1 MSLLFVISPLHRVG
15 RWEQKARS
23 RCARPS
29 TRVAISPRERL
40 QELGRKTGRGVAAT
54 LEDKAQA
61 EEVVAQLI
69 ADKNVDNGMD
79 EDIAR
84 PLDSGLF
91 RGKWDPRY
99 STEDTLVGL
108 MRSGLPP
115 LLSKAEPV
123 YQTLEG
129 GMAEPTSN
137 SSRGLIENVI
147 EFPRA
152 KGTLRLVVKVDF
164 HAENE
169 GTRCRFVFNAT
180 ELKFPGKSIRLP
192 FALGRGFF
200 DALYFDRQRRIDRDR
215 SGWLNVSN
223 ININLNE

>member
-40 QELGRKTGRGVAAT
+40 LELCQKTGRGVAAS

-61 EEVVAQLI
+61 EEVVARLI
-69 ADKNVDNGMD
+69 ADKDVDDG

-84 PLDSGLF
+84 PLDSALF
-91 RGKWDPRY
+91 RGKWDLRY

-115 LLSKAEPV
+115 LLSKAEAV
-123 YQTLEG
+123 YQILEG
-129 GMAEPTSN
+129 GMAEATSAV
-137 SSRGLIENVI
+137 SHGLIENVI
-147 EFPRA
+147 EFPRPQ
-152 KGTLRLVVKVDF
+152 GTLRLVVKVDF